1 MLCPSWMTPRSLL
14 VSSLSGFGVHISC
27 LVVLVPPASS
37 FPWQVLGLGGDNSD
51 EAAAGLK
58 LLG

>member
-1 MLCPSWMTPRSLL
+1 M
-14 VSSLSGFGVHISC
+14 SSLSGFGVHTSC
-27 LVVLVPPASS
+27 FVVLVPPATS
-37 FPWQVLGLGGDNSD
+37 FHWQKLGLGGDKSD